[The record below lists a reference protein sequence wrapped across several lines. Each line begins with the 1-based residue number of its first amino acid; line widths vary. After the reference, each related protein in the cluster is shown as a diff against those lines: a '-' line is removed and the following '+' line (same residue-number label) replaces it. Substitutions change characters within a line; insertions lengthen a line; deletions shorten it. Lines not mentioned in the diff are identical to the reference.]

1 MQKVWRWALRVV
13 TEEVTAQGTEMV
25 WRVVLRAA
33 VAMVPLAVAWLA
45 GLLVVWL
52 VLWLVGS
59 PVEFRELLLGRA
71 LPDAAE
77 SLEKQELP

>member
-1 MQKVWRWALRVV
+1 MQKVWHWAMRVV
-13 TEEVTAQGTEMV
+13 TEEVTAQGAEMV

-59 PVEFRELLLGRA
+59 PVAFRA
-71 LPDAAE
+71 LFLGVPGGVAAE
-77 SLEKQELP
+77 TLEK